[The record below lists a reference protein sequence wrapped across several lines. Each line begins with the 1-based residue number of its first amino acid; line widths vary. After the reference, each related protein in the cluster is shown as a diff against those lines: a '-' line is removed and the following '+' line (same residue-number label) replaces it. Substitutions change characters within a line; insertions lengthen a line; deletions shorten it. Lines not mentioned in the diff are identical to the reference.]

1 MADYYPVLKKT
12 VAALP
17 ENTGA
22 ARREIYQ
29 RARKA
34 IVAQLKAYDPPLSP
48 SEITSEQLRLEES
61 IRKVEAEAARETLG
75 FSASQQPVATP
86 RPTAPQ
92 PAAAPKPP
100 QPAARPAATDTPA
113 QAASP
118 AAPARPAPAPSAA
131 PAARA
136 PAAAEPP
143 RDTLKSAIEEA
154 RKLGDAADQAGR
166 SARGALDGEPAR
178 TAPPKREPTL
188 GSDPSIGD
196 DTAGRGSSARG
207 NRLPTP
213 ARDNGRSLPYDGD
226 LRPSRLPAILGGV
239 ALLLLVVG
247 IGAIGYSQ
255 RDTLMSLF
263 AGDDSETPT
272 SQPTAT
278 TGTDTPAPASD
289 TGTDGASAS
298 RKDTA
303 RLLDGPAPD
312 ARPVTT
318 TRITPNGPQTDTLA
332 PSAPAAGQDSG
343 GVRTVEPQEPASAQ
357 PDAAETTEEPDVVET
372 PQDTTAETPAD
383 TEPQQEQDTQTA
395 ATTPAQP
402 DPTAASDAPVAQRAI
417 LYEEGATGGSA
428 GQASAGRSV
437 WSVTEETIDGRVET
451 VLRMRI
457 EVPDR
462 NIAANLTLKPNRDE
476 TLPASHL
483 LEVQFELPEGFSGQ
497 GVAEVPGLVMKT
509 TEEARGDALIGA
521 SVKVADGYF
530 WVALSNLPDEQ
541 ERNLTL
547 LRDRGWIDIPML
559 YENGKRAILTLEKG
573 TPGTRAVQQATDAWR
588 AG

>member
-48 SEITSEQLRLEES
+48 SEITAEQLRLEES

-118 AAPARPAPAPSAA
+118 SAPARPAPSAP
-131 PAARA
+131 PAART
-136 PAAAEPP
+136 PTAAEPP

-154 RKLGDAADQAGR
+154 RKLGEAADQAGR
-166 SARGALDGEPAR
+166 AARVALDGEPAR
-178 TAPPKREPTL
+178 AAPQKREPTL
-188 GSDPSIGD
+188 GPDPSIGD
-196 DTAGRGSSARG
+196 DTTERGSSARG
-207 NRLPTP
+207 
-213 ARDNGRSLPYDGD
+213 NGRSLPYDGD

-247 IGAIGYSQ
+247 VGAIGYSQ
-255 RDTLMSLF
+255 RDTLMGLF
-263 AGDDSETPT
+263 AGDDSEAPT
-272 SQPTAT
+272 SQPTAAT
-278 TGTDTPAPASD
+278 DTDTPAPASD
-289 TGTDGASAS
+289 TTDDATSTS

-343 GVRTVEPQEPASAQ
+343 GVRTVEPQEPASPQ
-357 PDAAETTEEPDVVET
+357 TDAAETTEEPDAVET

-383 TEPQQEQDTQTA
+383 TEPQQDTQTA

-402 DPTAASDAPVAQRAI
+402 DPTAATDAPVAQRAI

-437 WSVTEETIDGRVET
+437 WSVTEETIDGRTET

-462 NIAANLTLKPNRDE
+462 NIAANLTLKPNRDDA
-476 TLPASHL
+476 LPASHL
-483 LEVQFELPEGFSGQ
+483 LEVRFELPEGFSGQ

>member
-48 SEITSEQLRLEES
+48 SEITAEQLRLEES

-100 QPAARPAATDTPA
+100 QPAARPAATDTPT
-113 QAASP
+113 QADSSP
-118 AAPARPAPAPSAA
+118 AAPARPAPAPSAP

-154 RKLGDAADQAGR
+154 RKLGEAADQAGR

-178 TAPPKREPTL
+178 TAPQKREPTL
-188 GSDPSIGD
+188 GADAALETD
-196 DTAGRGSSARG
+196 ETARGPSARG
-207 NRLPTP
+207 NHLSMP
-213 ARDNGRSLPYDGD
+213 ARDTGRSLPYDGD

-239 ALLLLVVG
+239 ALLMLIFG

-263 AGDDSETPT
+263 AGDDGETTT
-272 SQPTAT
+272 SQPTTT
-278 TGTDTPAPASD
+278 TGTDAPAAVNGSD
-289 TGTDGASAS
+289 SAPSS

-312 ARPVTT
+312 SRPVTT

-332 PSAPAAGQDSG
+332 PGVPAGQDSDV
-343 GVRTVEPQEPASAQ
+343 VRTVEPQEPAPQTETA
-357 PDAAETTEEPDVVET
+357 DTTEEPDAVET
-372 PQDTTAETPAD
+372 PPDSAAETPAD
-383 TEPQQEQDTQTA
+383 AQPQQDTQTA

-402 DPTAASDAPVAQRAI
+402 DPTASGDAPVAQRAI

-428 GQASAGRSV
+428 GQASAGRAV
-437 WSVTEETIDGRVET
+437 WSVTEETIDGRAET
-451 VLRMRI
+451 VLRMRV

-462 NIAANLTLKPNRDE
+462 NIAANLTLKPNRDD